1 MIEYF
6 QRLKSAAEADFFL
19 TAAKVD
25 AQFIRQRL
33 DRTVKI
39 KNERFHAIGYLIQRT
54 A

>member
-1 MIEYF
+1 M
-6 QRLKSAAEADFFL
+6 
-19 TAAKVD
+19 AKVD

-39 KNERFHAIGYLIQRT
+39 KNEWFHAIGDLTRRT